1 MSDGEAEFFNDNRPH
16 KLVLGESFK
25 RNSNSAFH
33 MMRYDF
39 KPASVDKNQAGQL
52 EVGDT
57 NEVTVSLPHMV
68 GSKTPCTVYKGSKKP
83 AQKDCVLIFDHNTGE
98 FTLERISSQ
107 IQVKKTR
114 VAGNNSNNFSSHP
127 VLAPGPPKLPKTLL
141 SSKNQQ
147 KSSSSNKSFTSRKME
162 ASKRKNNESGNTSA
176 QDINPPQ
183 LPKSVESS
191 PPQNLLSHAPEK
203 QQEPVGSMY
212 SISTD
217 DSHSSS
223 SSDSD
228 SSDDGDSSGEDNAPS
243 PPPVASKPPVTQSQ
257 LHEDLELSES
267 GSDSD

>member
-1 MSDGEAEFFNDNRPH
+1 MSDGESEFFNDNKPH

-39 KPASVDKNQAGQL
+39 KPASVDENQAGQL

-57 NEVTVSLPHMV
+57 NEVIVSLPHLV

-83 AQKDCVLIFDHNTGE
+83 AQKDCVLIYDRNTGE

-114 VAGNNSNNFSSHP
+114 PDGNSNFSSHP
-127 VLAPGPPKLPKTLL
+127 VLSPAPPKLPKTLL
-141 SSKNQQ
+141 SKNQQ
-147 KSSSSNKSFTSRKME
+147 KPPSGSKSFANRKLE
-162 ASKRKNNESGNTSA
+162 SSKRKNDNGNPSIHETS
-176 QDINPPQ
+176 QIN
-183 LPKSVESS
+183 KSVEL
-191 PPQNLLSHAPEK
+191 PTPIAEAPSASNITQKSEF
-203 QQEPVGSMY
+203 
-212 SISTD
+212 STD

-223 SSDSD
+223 SSGSD
-228 SSDDGDSSGEDNAPS
+228 SSDDGDSSEDENNS
-243 PPPVASKPPVTQSQ
+243 PPPPVVVSKPPVAQSQ